1 MKRKAFLIVAGTLA
15 LFALAS
21 QPAHSPVISLIRI
34 PYGGIQPQAVVGN
47 GTVHLLYFSGNP
59 QAGDLFYVKSPDY
72 GATWSAPLR
81 VNSEPNTAIAI
92 GTIRGGQMA
101 IGRNGRIH
109 VAWNGSS
116 VLQSKGPRNPE
127 SGQTGPPML
136 YSRLGDSHQTFE
148 PERSLMTRTFGLDG
162 GGSLAADAGG
172 NVYVAWHGKS
182 PGAAAGEAGRQ
193 VWVAVS
199 RDDGKTFASEVP
211 AWNHATGACG
221 CCGMSM
227 FADSKGVVR
236 ALYRSAT
243 ENVHRDMYVLAS
255 VDHGMTFEGRK
266 LHTWDINACPMS
278 SMAFSEGAGGV
289 VGAWETGGQ
298 VYFEQLAKVNET
310 PVSAPGAA
318 NGRKHPRVAIGPNGD
333 VLLIWTEGTGWQ
345 KGGSLAWQQFDANG
359 KADGGKGTAAGVPSW
374 SFGAVVARPDGGFLV
389 LY

>member
-162 GGSLAADAGG
+162 GGSLAAEGTCMWRG
-172 NVYVAWHGKS
+172 TGRVRVLRPERRVARFGWPSRGMTERPS
-182 PGAAAGEAGRQ
+182 PPKCRLGIMPQALAAAAGCPCSPTAREL
-193 VWVAVS
+193 S
-199 RDDGKTFASEVP
+199 
-211 AWNHATGACG
+211 
-221 CCGMSM
+221 
-227 FADSKGVVR
+227 VR
-236 ALYRSAT
+236 C
-243 ENVHRDMYVLAS
+243 
-255 VDHGMTFEGRK
+255 
-266 LHTWDINACPMS
+266 I
-278 SMAFSEGAGGV
+278 
-289 VGAWETGGQ
+289 
-298 VYFEQLAKVNET
+298 
-310 PVSAPGAA
+310 
-318 NGRKHPRVAIGPNGD
+318 
-333 VLLIWTEGTGWQ
+333 
-345 KGGSLAWQQFDANG
+345 
-359 KADGGKGTAAGVPSW
+359 
-374 SFGAVVARPDGGFLV
+374 ARPPKMSIAICTYSLRWITG
-389 LY
+389 